1 MWIHNVISQ
10 LQCHI
15 KYAVPKQDED
25 PSNGVLGACENIH
38 KVTADK
44 WIHYDTVS
52 AEVHRQL

>member
-1 MWIHNVISQ
+1 MSYEGR
-10 LQCHI
+10 
-15 KYAVPKQDED
+15 KDAVPKQDED

-52 AEVHRQL
+52 AEVHRQLWDH